1 MDLLHTQFEN
11 ALTNVEVNGD
21 KRERAIRAHTEIQA
35 VLNADDLL
43 RAWGISTRLIGSYGR
58 HTAIYPGK
66 DVDVFARFEGLDTSA
81 SPESVYNAVESVLV
95 RQYGHVRDGGR
106 VTPQARSIKVDFPD
120 TQGRADFAVDA
131 VPAVRNGLR
140 WAIPARDRG
149 LWAQISSRW
158 FTTDPERFS
167 DLSTELNLATWSP
180 SVKGQGAYKP
190 IVKLM
195 RQVREIHLGDRKPGG
210 LYVEFA
216 VYDVWRSGLVTGN
229 EWGVLLA
236 ATLRSVAG
244 RFSQAPSRPLCDPG
258 LDTPVHPAL
267 SEPEW
272 LQAANVF
279 HGLAQR
285 AEDALLASRCAAAKA
300 WREILGRNS
309 RGDVFPLPPG
319 CDAAGF
325 AIPAA
330 GVVGLGMTTGPQ
342 EASGFG

>member
-1 MDLLHTQFEN
+1 MDLLHTQFEK

-35 VLNADDLL
+35 VLNADDRL

-58 HTAIYPGK
+58 QTAIYPGK

-81 SPESVYNAVESVLV
+81 NPESVYNAVESVLV

-120 TQGRADFAVDA
+120 AQGRADFAVDA

-140 WAIPARDRG
+140 WAIPARDRS

-158 FTTDPERFS
+158 FTTDPERFG
-167 DLSTELNLATWSP
+167 DLSTELNKAAWSP
-180 SVKGQGAYKP
+180 SVNGQGAYKP
-190 IVKLM
+190 TVKLL

-216 VYDVWRSGLVTGN
+216 VYDVWRSGLVRGN

-236 ATLRSVAG
+236 ATLRRVAD
-244 RFSQAPSRPLCDPG
+244 RFSQVPNRPLCDPG

-272 LQAANVF
+272 LQAAHVF

-285 AEDALLASRCAAAKA
+285 AEGALLASRCAAAKV

-309 RGDVFPLPPG
+309 RGQVFPLPPG

-330 GVVGLGMTTGPQ
+330 GVVNLGMTTGPQ